1 MSNIIINITI
11 RHYRLPDNASNSK
24 NTERKPH
31 DNLSQTKQYSKKI
44 YGYLAIVGSHTQIIY
59 EWCLHVILDKFVG

>member
-11 RHYRLPDNASNSK
+11 RHYRLPDNASNRK

-31 DNLSQTKQYSKKI
+31 DNLAQTKQYSKKK
-44 YGYLAIVGSHTQIIY
+44 YMATLQ
-59 EWCLHVILDKFVG
+59 

>member
-11 RHYRLPDNASNSK
+11 RHCRLPDNASNRK

-31 DNLSQTKQYSKKI
+31 DNLAQTKQYSKKI

-59 EWCLHVILDKFVG
+59 EWCLLVILDKFVG